1 VVEDADS
8 RPGEYECGWS
18 LGACPRLTDI
28 SFEISIALCTYRY
41 PSGFHS
47 DYFIIIQLSR
57 LVEPPFTFFLN
68 YLIPFMSTHTRQD
81 APIPAPSYRSS
92 NESKLFGRITKIC
105 CVGAGYVGGPT
116 SAVMANANPNIQVTV
131 VDYDSKRIAAWQSD
145 ELPIYEPG
153 LMEMVKPSRDGI
165 PNKRAPNLFFSTDVD
180 RGIAEAELILLS
192 VNTPTKTLGQG
203 AGHASELSYLESAV
217 RKIGAVATDNK
228 IIVEKST
235 VPCRAADTLRDV
247 LRATS
252 KPGVE
257 FEILSNPEF
266 LAEGTAIQ
274 NLSNPDRVLI
284 GSLKTPQGLAAAR
297 ALAQIYSAW
306 VSTER
311 IITIN
316 LFSSELAKLAANA
329 LLAQRISSVNALGA
343 MCEAVGADIDE
354 VSYAVGLDKRIGS
367 RMLKA
372 SVGFGGSCFR
382 KDILSLAYI
391 AESLNLFEVA
401 AYWRSV
407 VDINEYQKDRFT
419 RRIVRCLYNS
429 LSNKT
434 LAILGFA
441 YKKDTGD
448 TRESAA
454 ITVVNNLLAEGANVR
469 IYDPQ
474 VKESQIRHDIESSNP
489 HPQSIKGR
497 LAVCSS
503 TYDACT
509 DADAVVILT
518 EWDEFSNKSSSA
530 HARGDSVRSGDMD
543 AMRKEISWK
552 RISQVMRR
560 PMYVFDGRNV
570 VDPVPLEALGFR
582 YEGVGKSREL

>member
-1 VVEDADS
+1 MA
-8 RPGEYECGWS
+8 
-18 LGACPRLTDI
+18 
-28 SFEISIALCTYRY
+28 
-41 PSGFHS
+41 
-47 DYFIIIQLSR
+47 
-57 LVEPPFTFFLN
+57 
-68 YLIPFMSTHTRQD
+68 
-81 APIPAPSYRSS
+81 
-92 NESKLFGRITKIC
+92 SK
-105 CVGAGYVGGPT
+105 
-116 SAVMANANPNIQVTV
+116 NPDIQVTV
-131 VDYDSKRIAAWQSD
+131 VDYDAKRIAAWQTD
-145 ELPIYEPG
+145 DLPIYEPG
-153 LMEMVKPSRDGI
+153 LLDVVKPARDGI
-165 PNKRAPNLFFSTDVD
+165 PFKRAPNLFFSTDVD
-180 RGIAEAELILLS
+180 RCIAEAQLILLS

-217 RKIGAVATDNK
+217 RKIGEVATDNK

-235 VPCRAADTLRDV
+235 VPCRAAETLRDV
-247 LRATS
+247 LKATS

-274 NLSNPDRVLI
+274 NLSHPDRVLI
-284 GSLKTPQGLAAAR
+284 GSSNTPQGLAAAQ
-297 ALAQIYSAW
+297 ALAHIYSSW
-306 VSTER
+306 VDADR

-316 LFSSELAKLAANA
+316 LFSSELSKLAANA
-329 LLAQRISSVNALGA
+329 LLAQRISSVNALSA

-382 KDILSLAYI
+382 KDVLSLAYI

-401 AYWRSV
+401 EYWRSV
-407 VDINEYQKDRFT
+407 ISINEYQKDRFT

-434 LAILGFA
+434 IAILGFA

-454 ITVVNNLLAEGANVR
+454 ISVINNLLAEGANIRV
-469 IYDPQ
+469 YDPQ
-474 VKESQIRHDIESSNP
+474 VKESQIRQDIAGSNS
-489 HPQSIKGR
+489 HPQSIKDR
-497 LAVCSS
+497 LTVWSS

-509 DADAVVILT
+509 GADAVVILT
-518 EWDEFSNKSSSA
+518 EWDEFSNKPGRPNGYLIGNSSDTGVG
-530 HARGDSVRSGDMD
+530 HN
-543 AMRKEISWK
+543 EISWK
-552 RISQVMRR
+552 RVSQVMRR

-582 YEGVGKSREL
+582 VECVGKSRDY

>member
-1 VVEDADS
+1 MA
-8 RPGEYECGWS
+8 
-18 LGACPRLTDI
+18 
-28 SFEISIALCTYRY
+28 
-41 PSGFHS
+41 
-47 DYFIIIQLSR
+47 
-57 LVEPPFTFFLN
+57 
-68 YLIPFMSTHTRQD
+68 THTRHD
-81 APIPAPSYRSS
+81 SPIPAAPYQQPAEPKSS
-92 NESKLFGRITKIC
+92 RRITKIC

-116 SAVMANANPNIQVTV
+116 SAVMASKNPDIQVTV
-131 VDYDSKRIAAWQSD
+131 VDYDANRIAAWQSD

-153 LMEMVKPSRDGI
+153 LMEVVKPARNGI
-165 PNKRAPNLFFSTDVD
+165 PNKRVPNLFFSTDVD

-192 VNTPTKTLGQG
+192 VNTPTKMLGQG
-203 AGHASELSYLESAV
+203 AGHASELCYLEADV
-217 RKIGAVATDNK
+217 RQIGAVARDNK

-266 LAEGTAIQ
+266 LAEGTAIS
-274 NLSNPDRVLI
+274 NLSSPDRVLI
-284 GSLKTPQGLAAAR
+284 GSLNTPQGLAAAR
-297 ALAQIYSAW
+297 ALADIYSAW
-306 VSTER
+306 VDVDR

-329 LLAQRISSVNALGA
+329 LLAQRISSVNAMSA

-354 VSYAVGLDKRIGS
+354 VSYAVGLDKRIGPK
-367 RMLKA
+367 MLKA

-434 LAILGFA
+434 IAILGFA

-454 ITVVNNLLAEGANVR
+454 ISVVNNLLAEGANVK

-474 VKESQIRHDIESSNP
+474 VKESQIRYNIESSNP
-489 HPQSIKGR
+489 NPRETKNR
-497 LAVCSS
+497 LAVCTS
-503 TYDACT
+503 TYEACT

-518 EWDEFSNKSSSA
+518 EWDEFSNKL
-530 HARGDSVRSGDMD
+530 ARPNGHVRGASINGEIEC
-543 AMRKEISWK
+543 ASRKEISWT
-552 RISQVMRR
+552 RVSQVMRR

-582 YEGVGKSREL
+582 VESIGRSRETYT

>member
-1 VVEDADS
+1 MLVMATQTRHDS
-8 RPGEYECGWS
+8 
-18 LGACPRLTDI
+18 LT
-28 SFEISIALCTYRY
+28 
-41 PSGFHS
+41 
-47 DYFIIIQLSR
+47 
-57 LVEPPFTFFLN
+57 
-68 YLIPFMSTHTRQD
+68 
-81 APIPAPSYRSS
+81 PAVSYRDSAEPRS
-92 NESKLFGRITKIC
+92 FRRITKIC

-116 SAVMANANPNIQVTV
+116 SAVIAVKNPDIQVTV
-131 VDYDSKRIAAWQSD
+131 VDYDAKRIAAWQSD

-153 LMEMVKPSRDGI
+153 LMEVVKPARDGI
-165 PNKRAPNLFFSTDVD
+165 SNKRIPNLFFSTDVD

-192 VNTPTKTLGQG
+192 VNTPTKMLGQG
-203 AGHASELSYLESAV
+203 AGHASELCYLEAAV
-217 RKIGAVATDNK
+217 RKIGAVARDNK

-235 VPCRAADTLRDV
+235 VPCRAAETLRDV

-266 LAEGTAIQ
+266 LAEGTAIK
-274 NLSNPDRVLI
+274 NLSSPDRVLI
-284 GSLKTPQGLAAAR
+284 GSLNTPQGLAAAR
-297 ALAQIYSAW
+297 ALADIYSAW
-306 VSTER
+306 VDVDR

-329 LLAQRISSVNALGA
+329 LLAQRISSVNAMSA

-367 RMLKA
+367 KMLKA

-434 LAILGFA
+434 IAILGFA

-454 ITVVNNLLAEGANVR
+454 ISVVNNLLAEGANVK

-474 VKESQIRHDIESSNP
+474 VKESQIRYDIESSNP
-489 HPQSIKGR
+489 TPSQIKNR
-497 LAVCSS
+497 LMVCTS

-518 EWDEFSNKSSSA
+518 EWDEFSNKLPRLNG
-530 HARGDSVRSGDMD
+530 HVRGSFMNGYDGYS
-543 AMRKEISWK
+543 MRKEISWT
-552 RISQVMRR
+552 RVSQVMRR

-570 VDPVPLEALGFR
+570 VDPAPLEALGFR
-582 YEGVGKSREL
+582 VESIGKSRETYT